1 MDPQQVLQ
9 NIPDQVDAGLV
20 WEPFTSQAL
29 QKGEKVVYQSTN
41 YSTLIPKLIA
51 FRTVVVKQRPEDI
64 RAFILAWNDAV
75 NYRISHPQESAV
87 IISKATGLPTS
98 DLNLTSNITIYTI
111 DNNTQL
117 FANNPGTDASSIYFI
132 AEFNR
137 DYLITIGYIT
147 NPPDINNM
155 LDPSFLK

>member
-1 MDPQQVLQ
+1 
-9 NIPDQVDAGLV
+9 
-20 WEPFTSQAL
+20 
-29 QKGEKVVYQSTN
+29 
-41 YSTLIPKLIA
+41 
-51 FRTVVVKQRPEDI
+51 
-64 RAFILAWNDAV
+64 LAWNDAV